1 MRLSC
6 VVFMQA
12 RKTYSSFDIAFNEA
26 FLDMH
31 LEMRNGRLG
40 LDFSQVGIAIQWH
53 KWFPT

>member
-1 MRLSC
+1 